1 MEISCL
7 ILDVIELINH
17 NNEITYVDIKYL
29 KIVKRPMRGGGVNR
43 DQVSKP
49 FEDDIL
55 PRL

>member
-29 KIVKRPMRGGGVNR
+29 KIVKRPMRGGVNR
-43 DQVSKP
+43 DKVSKP